1 MRSGGSVSDKLK
13 PKILPPDD
21 ELQRL
26 AAAVNSKLEPGIR
39 VDFFCA
45 VDLDGQIEI
54 GTIYQCGDRRA
65 VTRTRH
71 VLSEKDAPAVLQAV
85 SGWVAGV
92 QFANRWSLDPKD
104 AA

>member
-1 MRSGGSVSDKLK
+1 MSDKIK

-21 ELQRL
+21 ELLRL
-26 AAAVNSKLEPGIR
+26 AAAVNSKLEPGVQVNFFR
-39 VDFFCA
+39 AVDF
-45 VDLDGQIEI
+45 DGQIEI

-71 VLSEKDAPAVLQAV
+71 ILSEKDAPAVLQAI